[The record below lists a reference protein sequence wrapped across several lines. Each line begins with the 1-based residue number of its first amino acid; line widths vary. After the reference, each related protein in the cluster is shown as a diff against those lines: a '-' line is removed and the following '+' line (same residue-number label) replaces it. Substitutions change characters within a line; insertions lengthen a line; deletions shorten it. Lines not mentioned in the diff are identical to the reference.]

1 MHADNAV
8 FNESSQREPVEEGVD
23 ALPGPEALLVAHA
36 LYALQPE
43 PEESIDVRRLHE
55 RHDRL
60 HMPVCIP
67 SKQGMISARAREAFQ
82 PEACSRAWPF

>member
-43 PEESIDVRRLHE
+43 PEESIDVRRL
-55 RHDRL
+55 
-60 HMPVCIP
+60 P
-67 SKQGMISARAREAFQ
+67 RA
-82 PEACSRAWPF
+82 P